1 MRYLLVLLLLC
12 GQCVAQDNV
21 EFSELTGPVL
31 KIRVMKQGRCP
42 KGVPCAPVFVAGGSC
57 VLVDAQ
63 KDREVKGRTTYAV
76 LSAAH
81 VVTQG
86 RKPVSETEQHWTAY
100 PTDHYPEVQVD
111 GKWQSAQFKY
121 VSKYTDIVLLTM
133 TTTKDGLKTVKVSEA
148 RPKDSDVLR
157 LVGYKEG
164 EALTTLAGASL
175 WQDEG
180 QEQLDAA
187 HKLTES
193 VVEGE
198 SGGAVLNASGE
209 LVGIIVG
216 SSRLQIGTDPTAL
229 VDTDVGL
236 FTSQYAI
243 KRFMDYS
250 WNKK

>member
-12 GQCVAQDNV
+12 GQCVAQDKA

-31 KIRVMKQGRCP
+31 KIRVMKQGKCP
-42 KGVPCAPVFVAGGSC
+42 KGIPCAPVFVAGGSC

-121 VSKYTDIVLLTM
+121 VSKYTDITLLTL
-133 TTTKDGLKTVKVSEA
+133 TTTKDGLKTVKVSET
-148 RPKDSDVLR
+148 RPKEKEVLR
-157 LVGYKEG
+157 IVGYKGG
-164 EALTTLAGASL
+164 ETLAASAGVSL

-187 HKLTES
+187 NKLTEK
-193 VVEGE
+193 VVQGQ

-209 LVGIIVG
+209 LVGVVVG
-216 SSRLQIGTDPTAL
+216 YPDYSPDDIA
-229 VDTDVGL
+229 L